1 MEISVI
7 NQSEEKQW
15 SRFRK
20 DFSIIAKRTEETLKL
35 EKEYSASVI
44 FVDPEEIHEI
54 NKTYRG
60 IDRPTDVISFALMD
74 SEDDYE
80 MMEDDNELGDIF
92 INVEAIRNQAKE
104 YGHSLRRE
112 VCFLF
117 THGLL
122 HLLGYD
128 HEDGG
133 LEAVHMREKEETVLT
148 QIGWKRNNSYYMGD
162 E

>member
-15 SRFRK
+15 SRFKK
-20 DFSIIAKRTEETLKL
+20 DFSVIAKRTEEVLKI

-44 FVDPEEIHEI
+44 FVDSEEIHEI
-54 NKTYRG
+54 NKTYRN

-74 SEDDYE
+74 SEDNYE
-80 MMEDDNELGDIF
+80 MMEDTYELGDIF

-104 YGHSLRRE
+104 YGHSLKRE

-128 HEDGG
+128 HMEED
-133 LEAVHMREKEETVLT
+133 EEKEMFGLQDVIL
-148 QIGWKRNNSYYMGD
+148 D
-162 E
+162 EIVPKKVYK

>member
-1 MEISVI
+1 M
-7 NQSEEKQW
+7 
-15 SRFRK
+15 
-20 DFSIIAKRTEETLKL
+20 
-35 EKEYSASVI
+35 
-44 FVDPEEIHEI
+44 DPEEIHEI

-128 HEDGG
+128 HMEED
-133 LEAVHMREKEETVLT
+133 EEKEMFALQDVIL
-148 QIGWKRNNSYYMGD
+148 D
-162 E
+162 EIVPKKVRA

>member
-15 SRFRK
+15 SRFKK
-20 DFSIIAKRTEETLKL
+20 DFSVIAKRTEEVLKI

-44 FVDPEEIHEI
+44 FVDSEEIHEI
-54 NKTYRG
+54 NKTYRN

-74 SEDDYE
+74 SEDNYE
-80 MMEDDNELGDIF
+80 MMEDTYELGDIF
-92 INVEAIRNQAKE
+92 INIEAIRNQAKE
-104 YGHSLRRE
+104 YGHSLKRE

-128 HEDGG
+128 HMEED
-133 LEAVHMREKEETVLT
+133 EEKEMFGLQDVIL
-148 QIGWKRNNSYYMGD
+148 D
-162 E
+162 EIVPKKVYK

>member
-20 DFSIIAKRTEETLKL
+20 DFSIIAKRTEEILKL

-122 HLLGYD
+122 HILGYD
-128 HEDGG
+128 HMEED
-133 LEAVHMREKEETVLT
+133 EEKEMFALQDVIL
-148 QIGWKRNNSYYMGD
+148 D
-162 E
+162 EIVPKKVRA

>member
-20 DFSIIAKRTEETLKL
+20 DFSIIAKRTEEILKL

-44 FVDPEEIHEI
+44 FVNPEEIHEI

-60 IDRPTDVISFALMD
+60 IDRPTDVISFALID

-128 HEDGG
+128 HMEED
-133 LEAVHMREKEETVLT
+133 EEKEMFALQDVIL
-148 QIGWKRNNSYYMGD
+148 D
-162 E
+162 EIVPKKVRA

>member
-15 SRFRK
+15 PRFRK
-20 DFSIIAKRTEETLKL
+20 DFSIIAKRTEEILKL

-44 FVDPEEIHEI
+44 FVNPEEIHEI

-128 HEDGG
+128 HMEED
-133 LEAVHMREKEETVLT
+133 EEKEMFALQDVIL
-148 QIGWKRNNSYYMGD
+148 D
-162 E
+162 EIVPKKVRA